1 MMTTSCFN
9 LWSAILSA
17 IHLYSSV
24 LFALWLSRQD
34 SKCSINFFTMT
45 IVTKI
50 QPIKFL
56 SIQLSD
62 NSRSL
67 SKYSVT
73 LVAGLVYFRSR
84 ISSPLARMSDRL
96 HSLECQIVSTRQN
109 VRSRLLDQLRPV
121 HPQPLDSRS
130 SLFPFT
136 NIVSTRQNV
145 RSRLIDQLLPC
156 VSQ

>member
-45 IVTKI
+45 IVIKI

-56 SIQLSD
+56 SFQLSD

-67 SKYSVT
+67 SKYS
-73 LVAGLVYFRSR
+73 
-84 ISSPLARMSDRL
+84 IPSPVHEYRL
-96 HSLECQIVSTRQN
+96 HSLECQIVSTR
-109 VRSRLLDQLRPV
+109 
-121 HPQPLDSRS
+121 
-130 SLFPFT
+130 
-136 NIVSTRQNV
+136 
-145 RSRLIDQLLPC
+145 
-156 VSQ
+156 

>member
-34 SKCSINFFTMT
+34 SKCSINFFTIT

-67 SKYSVT
+67 SKCSIPSPGSDKKSNFRQNSVYLQMLQIN
-73 LVAGLVYFRSR
+73 LVTSSLNHLIAGLVYFRSR
-84 ISSPLARMSDRL
+84 ISSPLARMSDL
-96 HSLECQIVSTRQN
+96 VS
-109 VRSRLLDQLRPV
+109 
-121 HPQPLDSRS
+121 
-130 SLFPFT
+130 
-136 NIVSTRQNV
+136 
-145 RSRLIDQLLPC
+145 
-156 VSQ
+156 

>member
-34 SKCSINFFTMT
+34 SKCSINFFTII

-50 QPIKFL
+50 PPIKFL

-67 SKYSVT
+67 SKCSIPSPGSDKKIKLQT
-73 LVAGLVYFRSR
+73 KLGL
-84 ISSPLARMSDRL
+84 SPNA
-96 HSLECQIVSTRQN
+96 
-109 VRSRLLDQLRPV
+109 
-121 HPQPLDSRS
+121 
-130 SLFPFT
+130 
-136 NIVSTRQNV
+136 
-145 RSRLIDQLLPC
+145 
-156 VSQ
+156 

>member
-1 MMTTSCFN
+1 MMNTSCFN

-34 SKCSINFFTMT
+34 SKCSINFFTIT

-50 QPIKFL
+50 QPIKLF

-84 ISSPLARMSDRL
+84 ISSPLARMSDL
-96 HSLECQIVSTRQN
+96 VQIE
-109 VRSRLLDQLRPV
+109 
-121 HPQPLDSRS
+121 
-130 SLFPFT
+130 
-136 NIVSTRQNV
+136 
-145 RSRLIDQLLPC
+145 
-156 VSQ
+156 

>member
-1 MMTTSCFN
+1 MMNTSCFN

-34 SKCSINFFTMT
+34 SKCSINFFTIT

-67 SKYSVT
+67 SKCSIPSPGSDKKSNFRQNSVYLQMLQIN
-73 LVAGLVYFRSR
+73 LVTSSLNHLIAGLVYFRSR
-84 ISSPLARMSDRL
+84 ISSPLARMSDL
-96 HSLECQIVSTRQN
+96 VS
-109 VRSRLLDQLRPV
+109 
-121 HPQPLDSRS
+121 
-130 SLFPFT
+130 
-136 NIVSTRQNV
+136 
-145 RSRLIDQLLPC
+145 
-156 VSQ
+156 

>member
-1 MMTTSCFN
+1 MMNTSCFN

-34 SKCSINFFTMT
+34 SKCSINFFTI

-56 SIQLSD
+56 STQLSD

-67 SKYSVT
+67 SRSPVT

-84 ISSPLARMSDRL
+84 ISSPLARMSDL
-96 HSLECQIVSTRQN
+96 VS
-109 VRSRLLDQLRPV
+109 
-121 HPQPLDSRS
+121 
-130 SLFPFT
+130 
-136 NIVSTRQNV
+136 
-145 RSRLIDQLLPC
+145 
-156 VSQ
+156 

>member
-1 MMTTSCFN
+1 MMNTSCFN

-67 SKYSVT
+67 SKYSIPSPRSDKKSNFRQNSVYLQMLDSVT
-73 LVAGLVYFRSR
+73 QINLVTSSLNHLIAGLVYFRSR
-84 ISSPLARMSDRL
+84 ISSPLARMSDL
-96 HSLECQIVSTRQN
+96 VS
-109 VRSRLLDQLRPV
+109 
-121 HPQPLDSRS
+121 
-130 SLFPFT
+130 
-136 NIVSTRQNV
+136 
-145 RSRLIDQLLPC
+145 
-156 VSQ
+156 

>member
-34 SKCSINFFTMT
+34 SKCSINFFTIT

-67 SKYSVT
+67 SKYSIPSPRSDKKLKLQT
-73 LVAGLVYFRSR
+73 KLGL
-84 ISSPLARMSDRL
+84 SPNA
-96 HSLECQIVSTRQN
+96 
-109 VRSRLLDQLRPV
+109 
-121 HPQPLDSRS
+121 
-130 SLFPFT
+130 
-136 NIVSTRQNV
+136 
-145 RSRLIDQLLPC
+145 
-156 VSQ
+156 

>member
-67 SKYSVT
+67 SKYSIPSPRSDKNSNFRQNSVYLQMLDSVT
-73 LVAGLVYFRSR
+73 QINLVTSSLNHLIAGIVYFRSR
-84 ISSPLARMSDRL
+84 ISTPLTRMSDL
-96 HSLECQIVSTRQN
+96 VT
-109 VRSRLLDQLRPV
+109 
-121 HPQPLDSRS
+121 
-130 SLFPFT
+130 
-136 NIVSTRQNV
+136 
-145 RSRLIDQLLPC
+145 
-156 VSQ
+156 

>member
-9 LWSAILSA
+9 LWSTILSA

-67 SKYSVT
+67 SKYSIPSPRSDKKSNFRQNSVYLQMLQINLAT
-73 LVAGLVYFRSR
+73 SSLNHLIAGLVYFRSR
-84 ISSPLARMSDRL
+84 ISSPLARMSDL
-96 HSLECQIVSTRQN
+96 VS
-109 VRSRLLDQLRPV
+109 
-121 HPQPLDSRS
+121 
-130 SLFPFT
+130 
-136 NIVSTRQNV
+136 
-145 RSRLIDQLLPC
+145 
-156 VSQ
+156 

>member
-1 MMTTSCFN
+1 MMNTSCFN

-34 SKCSINFFTMT
+34 SKCSINFFTIT

-67 SKYSVT
+67 SKYSILSPRSDKNSNFRQNSVYLQMLDSVT
-73 LVAGLVYFRSR
+73 QINLVTSSLNHLIAGLVYFRSR
-84 ISSPLARMSDRL
+84 ISSPLARTSDL
-96 HSLECQIVSTRQN
+96 VTQINFV
-109 VRSRLLDQLRPV
+109 
-121 HPQPLDSRS
+121 PLFR
-130 SLFPFT
+130 
-136 NIVSTRQNV
+136 RE
-145 RSRLIDQLLPC
+145 
-156 VSQ
+156 

>member
-34 SKCSINFFTMT
+34 SKCSINFFTIT

-67 SKYSVT
+67 SKYSIPSPRSDKNSNFRQNSVYLQMLDSVT
-73 LVAGLVYFRSR
+73 QINLVTSSLNHLIAEIVYFCSR
-84 ISSPLARMSDRL
+84 ISTPLTRMSDL
-96 HSLECQIVSTRQN
+96 VT
-109 VRSRLLDQLRPV
+109 
-121 HPQPLDSRS
+121 
-130 SLFPFT
+130 
-136 NIVSTRQNV
+136 
-145 RSRLIDQLLPC
+145 
-156 VSQ
+156 